1 MTLIAWSALLT
12 VSEFEPLLGSN
23 EPSPANEAPTP
34 VGYEPA
40 LIPARLTPLSV
51 ATPLPFV
58 LALPTLRAVERER
71 DRLAA
76 HAAAAEV
83 SVAESVVVP
92 PNVPVAGAAARLV
105 ALVPA
110 TSLKQTCTLESVGV
124 TAPFVV
130 VRIALYFR

>member
-1 MTLIAWSALLT
+1 M
-12 VSEFEPLLGSN
+12 
-23 EPSPANEAPTP
+23 
-34 VGYEPA
+34 
-40 LIPARLTPLSV
+40 
-51 ATPLPFV
+51 
-58 LALPTLRAVERER
+58 LALPTLLPLSVNAT
-71 DRLAA
+71 DLPLTPLPL
-76 HAAAAEV
+76 EV

-130 VRIALYFR
+130 ERIALYFR